1 MEGTIVTFI
10 AVTFE
15 HTSLI
20 NLGRAFGEGKYSKKQ
35 LSAYMLIFTL
45 YKMIIFAKVL
55 NTFTFAKAIFNT
67 CSDIIFLSLIFK
79 RKTLINI
86 FVGIFNY
93 ILNLVADYIVVITIV
108 GLTGVTS
115 VQLLSNFYATTIATF
130 TSKGV
135 LIITTYIFSL
145 WYRQYSRHITEI
157 NTLEWLLMLM
167 FPAVSFLTLTI
178 LIYTLLLQNAINT
191 MLAIITVGIF
201 AANAATIFMITK
213 LSADKQIKQ
222 DNALLN
228 QQLKMGMENIESLNS
243 AYAQQR
249 RLTHDFNNHLSV
261 INSLLKA
268 GNTAQAVE
276 YTSDLLNTS
285 VSVSRLFDSGN
296 RIVDTLLTQKY
307 NQAKEQNISMQ
318 VLLEDLSDVAMSADK
333 LVVVLSN
340 LLDNAIEAASKV
352 TENRLVKVKFTQ
364 ENGGHILTVQN
375 TAVKAPAME
384 NHRIIS
390 TKADKFS
397 HGYGMKNIHSVLDS
411 YGYPYTSSFDNGVYT
426 FTAMLI
432 D

>member
-201 AANAATIFMITK
+201 VANAATIFMITK

-228 QQLKMGMENIESLNS
+228 QQLKMGMENIAALNS

-249 RLTHDFNNHLSV
+249 KLTHDFNNHLSV
-261 INSLLKA
+261 IRSLLES
-268 GNTAQAVE
+268 GDTAQAKE
-276 YTSDLLNTS
+276 YTGSLLASSIS
-285 VSVSRLFDSGN
+285 VTRLFDSGN
-296 RIVDTLLTQKY
+296 TIVDTLLTQKY
-307 NQAKEQNISMQ
+307 NHAKELGIKMQ
-318 VLLEDLSDVAMSADK
+318 VLVEDLSQVAMSSEN

-340 LLDNAIEAASKV
+340 LLDNAIEACISTSGEKII
-352 TENRLVKVKFTQ
+352 KVKFVL
-364 ENGGHILTVQN
+364 EDIGHILTVQN
-375 TAVKAPAME
+375 TTNNIPHNE
-384 NHRIIS
+384 NRLFTT
-390 TKADKFS
+390 TKTDILN
-397 HGYGMKNIHSVLDS
+397 HGYGIKNISSVMDN
-411 YGYPYTSSFDNGVYT
+411 YGYPYSFNYENGIFT
-426 FTAMLI
+426 FTAIMA
-432 D
+432 